1 MRTLLLITTLVLSTT
16 TLYGQDERS
25 APRRGEEEP
34 RERVERPEPNRQAP
48 VLPPVVE
55 QRREEPRPPVVDG
68 APRPAQPIVPVPRPM
83 MDPWMRQRPMW
94 GTPWIDLR
102 VQQPHRPSRLE
113 MVPLRGPLT
122 DKQKRQL
129 QALREEY
136 RRKRQRIL
144 NNP

>member
-1 MRTLLLITTLVLSTT
+1 MRTLLLITMLGLSTT
-16 TLYGQDERS
+16 TVYGQDERS
-25 APRRGEEEP
+25 APRRGEEER

-48 VLPPVVE
+48 VPPPVVE

-68 APRPAQPIVPVPRPM
+68 APRPAQPMGPIPRPM

-102 VQQPHRPSRLE
+102 VQQSTRPSRLQ
-113 MVPLRGPLT
+113 MAPVRGPLT

-129 QALREEY
+129 QALRREY
-136 RRKRQRIL
+136 REKVQRIL